1 MEISQEWLAFEKD
14 VLGKRPLTT
23 GTVEEVRQAYRTIS
37 ETLEGQYAAL
47 GEEWGVRDH
56 KEVTSSGLAIRI
68 YTPTGDPKRGEYPVG
83 VFAHGGGHVV
93 GGAWKSSF
101 EDRMCRYI
109 AHNAQVV
116 IAQVDFRLGPEYPA
130 PAQVEDCVE
139 AYKWGNPEKYFS
151 IGSSLG
157 GGAAVAVT
165 LKLLDE
171 NLGDSV
177 KGIVALAPALLHP
190 WNVPE
195 EYKGIFKAYEEAW
208 KGAPMQDG
216 ESMVVFYGK

>member
-47 GEEWGVRDH
+47 GEEWGVR
-56 KEVTSSGLAIRI
+56 
-68 YTPTGDPKRGEYPVG
+68 
-83 VFAHGGGHVV
+83 
-93 GGAWKSSF
+93 
-101 EDRMCRYI
+101 DRMCRYI